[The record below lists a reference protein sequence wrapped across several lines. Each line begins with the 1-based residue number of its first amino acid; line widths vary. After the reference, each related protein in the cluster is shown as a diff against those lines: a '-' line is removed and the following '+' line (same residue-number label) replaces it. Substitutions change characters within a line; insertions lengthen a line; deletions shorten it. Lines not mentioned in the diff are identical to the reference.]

1 VRGYEITS
9 WSLAGGGGSSSGDSY
24 ALVGTIGQHDAGL
37 AMVGTDYEL
46 MGGIWGG
53 ATTRILPY
61 DIYLPLA
68 LRDP

>member
-1 VRGYEITS
+1 
-9 WSLAGGGGSSSGDSY
+9 
-24 ALVGTIGQHDAGL
+24 VGTIGQHDAGL